1 MPDETAAILE
11 ILRSIGVYD
20 WLTAK
25 VKSESELDRNVSKR
39 FSRINAIVHER
50 RVSMQMNFQPYL

>member
-1 MPDETAAILE
+1 MADETPAILE

-25 VKSESELDRNVSKR
+25 VKSESELTDTFQND
-39 FSRINAIVHER
+39 FAGL
-50 RVSMQMNFQPYL
+50 MQLCMKGA